1 MEKNKKNREGVMY
14 STNPDFEFEYENEK
28 MDTLANN
35 QQNLKVCIDKHRAGK
50 IAVIIKD
57 FVGTAD
63 DLKAL
68 GKILKAKCGV
78 GGSAKN
84 GEIIIQG
91 DLRDKIMGNQC
102 GMCKGEAE
110 SFEQNFEK
118 TTQKQLTSTNSV
130 GRITNNAKSG
140 PLTIKS
146 THPTVNQ

>member
-1 MEKNKKNREGVMY
+1 MKKNKKNRKGVMY
-14 STNPDFEFEYENEK
+14 STNPNFEFEYKNEE

-57 FVGTAD
+57 FIGTAD

-68 GKILKAKCGV
+68 GKTLKAKCGV

-91 DLRDKIMGNQC
+91 DLRDKVMDILAKEGYNYRR
-102 GMCKGEAE
+102 
-110 SFEQNFEK
+110 
-118 TTQKQLTSTNSV
+118 V
-130 GRITNNAKSG
+130 GG
-140 PLTIKS
+140 
-146 THPTVNQ
+146 